1 MTPYE
6 KFSIAGSLSSM
17 FGLLVSL
24 YVLLRELVLQRDV
37 TLLKEEEEAWHRNEP
52 RK

>member
-6 KFSIAGSLSSM
+6 KFSIIGSLSSVLGM
-17 FGLLVSL
+17 FISL
-24 YVLLRELVLQRDV
+24 YVLLRELVLQKDM
-37 TLLKEEEEAWHRNEP
+37 TELKSEEEAWHKNDP

>member
-1 MTPYE
+1 MLPFE

-24 YVLLRELVLQRDV
+24 YVLFRELVLQRDMT
-37 TLLKEEEEAWHRNEP
+37 TLKNEEEAWHRNEP